1 MLSKRKREWDE
12 GFDTETFDRLLKLA
26 ERHDNY
32 FVYKDSRAYERSV
45 NDFIAH
51 YRGKGWNDRWKV
63 YGRHER
69 LGAYAFDTAHPGTVW
84 KAFIVRVGGR
94 WRYTGTAYTIEG
106 EGMLE
111 EVPTM
116 AQLAHDF
123 GVTPDDVW
131 YQFED
136 VYSLGRL
143 RKTSA

>member
-1 MLSKRKREWDE
+1 MLSKRKMEWDE
-12 GFDTETFDRLLKLA
+12 EFDTETFDRLLKLA
-26 ERHDNY
+26 ERHENF
-32 FVYKDSRAYERSV
+32 FVYKNSAAYDRSV
-45 NDFIAH
+45 MAFVAH
-51 YRGKGWNDRWKV
+51 YRGRDRWKV
-63 YGRHER
+63 YSRHER

-84 KAFIVRVGGR
+84 KAFTVRLNGR
-94 WRYTGTAYTIEG
+94 WGYTGTAYTIEG

-136 VYSLGRL
+136 VDSLGRL
-143 RKTSA
+143 RRTSA